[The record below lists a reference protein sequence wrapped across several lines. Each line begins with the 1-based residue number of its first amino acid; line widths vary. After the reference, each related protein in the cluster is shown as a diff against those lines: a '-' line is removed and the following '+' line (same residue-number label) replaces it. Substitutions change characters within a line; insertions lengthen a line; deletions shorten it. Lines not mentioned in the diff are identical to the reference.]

1 MANKFIVI
9 TSNKITAEVEDKIS
23 DYFQQKNID
32 SSHWI
37 KNIWLILLDEEK
49 KAKEISLEIGAILIS
64 NDQDANRMIFSIE
77 DNTRYALT
85 LPSSA
90 IQWLKDK
97 FFKKKN

>member
-9 TSNKITAEVEDKIS
+9 TSNQITAEVEDKIS

-37 KNIWLILLDEEK
+37 KNIWLILLDKEK
-49 KAKEISLEIGAILIS
+49 KATEISSEIGAILIS
-64 NDQDANRMIFSIE
+64 NNQDSNRMVFSIE
-77 DNTRYALT
+77 DNTRYSLT